1 MTRLQDVPGRNQ
13 DLTSLLEDLFEAGMV
28 HLDEPD
34 THSALRG
41 VSRNK
46 RFRQF
51 LNGKVKRM
59 RGTFAGNKA
68 WRQHDDDSCEWNNNH
83 RNRQK
88 ERELRSLDEEDIAGA
103 NIIVF
108 GKTDA
113 PLVKPIGSR
122 WFISP
127 GLVGASGSGL
137 AVIDDEKDDI
147 EVSLFDGAGKL
158 TARHVL
164 TVQRAAKMRVQE
176 G

>member
-88 ERELRSLDEEDIAGA
+88 ERELRSLDEEDIEAARRWMLFTPTQCPASQKEPETQQENEQPELSRRERTKRSLSGCIPSTGLSHA
-103 NIIVF
+103 ELRNHIRKAL
-108 GKTDA
+108 GKD
-113 PLVKPIGSR
+113 
-122 WFISP
+122 
-127 GLVGASGSGL
+127 
-137 AVIDDEKDDI
+137 
-147 EVSLFDGAGKL
+147 
-158 TARHVL
+158 
-164 TVQRAAKMRVQE
+164 
-176 G
+176 